1 MNILLMPTLHFISP
15 PTLSQNLDVQS
26 VFGSKELLRAFEIS
40 QKSRTCAKRRHE
52 QNFQRHGSCL
62 VLKKLVGIKEINCR
76 ALRYNQMD
84 LLKVNIRNRI
94 TADEMV
100 SAIESAVT

>member
-1 MNILLMPTLHFISP
+1 MPANSRWDLIRR
-15 PTLSQNLDVQS
+15 
-26 VFGSKELLRAFEIS
+26 LR
-40 QKSRTCAKRRHE
+40 
-52 QNFQRHGSCL
+52 
-62 VLKKLVGIKEINCR
+62 VKEINCR

-100 SAIESAVT
+100 SAIESAVTWTSA